1 MEFRRANKSDV
12 NNNLLN
18 LYIEGY
24 NLHYNNRKD
33 IFVLKDEKDLKDY
46 LLKEIETSTI
56 YVLIEKKVVIGYA
69 AQSNIKTRLLNQFGL
84 MKL

>member
-24 NLHYNNRKD
+24 NFHYNNRKD

-46 LLKEIETSTI
+46 LLKEIENSTI